1 MSGNNG
7 NGRAGDERD
16 RKFVELWSGTGF
28 DSLEKNKCAV
38 AAGFTPKG
46 ASQGSNRVLNNLV
59 RNKKMQKKLDK
70 HGVTMDRL
78 AAKVDELLDAPH
90 PLAKREFN
98 PFTKELMPPP
108 PDNFIQYKAAE
119 LGIKLHDAMPPTRI
133 AEDKT
138 ETKQIIFSAEVI
150 QRLER
155 YDEQTKLIEKGAV
168 IDVESVPVDQ
178 D

>member
-7 NGRAGDERD
+7 ADRD

-28 DSLEKNKCAV
+28 DSLEKNKCAI
-38 AAGFTPKG
+38 AAGFDKKG
-46 ASQGSNRVLNNLV
+46 AGRGSNKLLNTLV
-59 RNKKMQKKLDK
+59 RNKKMQRKLDK

-98 PFTKELMPPP
+98 PFTKEFMPAP
-108 PDNFIQYKAAE
+108 PDNFIQFKAAE

-138 ETKQIIFSAEVI
+138 ETKQIIFSAEVV

-155 YDEQTKLIEKGAV
+155 YDEQTKLIEKRAV

>member
-1 MSGNNG
+1 MSEN
-7 NGRAGDERD
+7 NGRAGADRD
-16 RKFVELWSGTGF
+16 RKFIELWSGSGF
-28 DSLEKNKCAV
+28 DILEKNKCAV
-38 AAGFTPKG
+38 AAGFTPKS

-78 AAKVDELLDAPH
+78 AAKVDQLLDAPH

-98 PFTKELMPPP
+98 PFTKELMPAP

-119 LGIKLHDAMPPTRI
+119 LGLKLHDVFAPTRI
-133 AEDKT
+133 SEDKT
-138 ETKQIIFSAEVI
+138 ETKQIILSAEVV

-155 YDEQTKLIEKGAV
+155 YDEQTKLIEKGV
-168 IDVESVPVDQ
+168 TINVESVPNNQ